1 MSQSQNIAVSINL
14 IETVC
19 NFGVFVEKMIH
30 FKI

>member
-19 NFGVFVEKMIH
+19 DFRIFVEKLIH
-30 FKI
+30 LKI